1 MLLSLTVFQQ
11 SVSEAMPITS
21 LQIPLLGNLVV
32 KLYTKNTKEIGRYNN
47 HLIVHSRQNLFST
60 LYCIYRFVNKKLY
73 IYKQPLQTS
82 SKKVRWVYRLVM
94 IGWYLVSYT
103 EIYQTKNMKSSC
115 IRSWFKPIS
124 ALIIIRHNN
133 DEVVHQTKHPM
144 SHTLGCNYNTN

>member
-60 LYCIYRFVNKKLY
+60 LYCIYRFVKKKLY

-82 SKKVRWVYRLVM
+82 SKKGEMSLSPCHDWLVFSVLYRN
-94 IGWYLVSYT
+94 ISNKKY
-103 EIYQTKNMKSSC
+103 EIYMHKK
-115 IRSWFKPIS
+115 
-124 ALIIIRHNN
+124 L
-133 DEVVHQTKHPM
+133 V
-144 SHTLGCNYNTN
+144 

>member
-60 LYCIYRFVNKKLY
+60 LYCIYRFVKKKLY
-73 IYKQPLQTS
+73 LSPYDLIFFSDHTAITQHLFKNVTS
-82 SKKVRWVYRLVM
+82 MQNLHCLHF
-94 IGWYLVSYT
+94 LVSYYRMWT
-103 EIYQTKNMKSSC
+103 YLRILTNLMTTINMG
-115 IRSWFKPIS
+115 
-124 ALIIIRHNN
+124 IIIGA
-133 DEVVHQTKHPM
+133 KLPLLL
-144 SHTLGCNYNTN
+144 SLYP

>member
-1 MLLSLTVFQQ
+1 MDNNRSSGVLCFHNKREHIGTKYYNVKLTISGVTVLLSLTVFQQ

-60 LYCIYRFVNKKLY
+60 LYCIYRFVKKKLY

-82 SKKVRWVYRLVM
+82 SKKVR
-94 IGWYLVSYT
+94 
-103 EIYQTKNMKSSC
+103 
-115 IRSWFKPIS
+115 
-124 ALIIIRHNN
+124 
-133 DEVVHQTKHPM
+133 
-144 SHTLGCNYNTN
+144 